1 MHPADDCQASS
12 VLFLSQLSAIFDM
25 RFPKI
30 TRLPFWMTKI
40 LVVDDESS
48 LRELI
53 VTALQGEGFEV
64 LEAGDGLGGIET
76 ARRSSPDLVICD
88 ILMPNLDG
96 YGTLKVLRED
106 PSTATIPFIFLT
118 GNMERGTMRQ
128 GMDLGADDF
137 ITKPF
142 AIPELLAAVR
152 ARLEKQRTAV
162 QEAERKLDEL
172 RINLTLSLPHEI
184 RTPLSGIIGFAEVL
198 RDDHT
203 SLKPTEIS
211 EMASII
217 LKSAT
222 RLGHLVE
229 NFLTYAQLELLSA
242 DPKKRELIRK
252 DTTAM
257 LGMHI
262 EELARKK
269 AKEYER
275 PNDLVLKIAGGEA
288 AISNQN
294 MKRIVEELIDNA
306 FKFSTAGGSV
316 EVTMEHVVQHHVL
329 TISDKGIGMEAKQIA
344 EIGAYRQFNRK
355 KNEQQGSGLGL
366 AIAKRLVELH
376 GGTLSL
382 QSEVGKGTTVVVKLR
397 TADPG

>member
-1 MHPADDCQASS
+1 
-12 VLFLSQLSAIFDM
+12 
-25 RFPKI
+25 
-30 TRLPFWMTKI
+30 MTKI
-40 LVVDDESS
+40 LVVDDEPS

-137 ITKPF
+137 LTKPF

-152 ARLEKQRTAV
+152 ARLEKQHTAV

-275 PNDLVLKIAGGEA
+275 PNDLVLNIAGGEA
-288 AISNQN
+288 AISNEN

-316 EVTMEHVVQHHVL
+316 EVTMEHVGQHHVL
-329 TISDKGIGMEAKQIA
+329 TVCDKGIGMEAKQIA

>member
-30 TRLPFWMTKI
+30 TRLPLWMTKI

-198 RDDHT
+198 RDDHA

-288 AISNQN
+288 AISNEN

-316 EVTMEHVVQHHVL
+316 EVTMEHVGQHHVL
-329 TISDKGIGMEAKQIA
+329 TVCDKGIGMEAKQIA

>member
-25 RFPKI
+25 RFPRI
-30 TRLPFWMTKI
+30 TRLPLWMSKI
-40 LVVDDESS
+40 LVVDDEPS

-64 LEAGDGLGGIET
+64 LEAGDGLSGIET

-96 YGTLKVLRED
+96 YGALKVLRED

-118 GNMERGTMRQ
+118 GSMERSTMRQ

-142 AIPELLAAVR
+142 AMPELLAAVR

-198 RDDHT
+198 RDDHA

-257 LGMHI
+257 LDMHI

-316 EVTMEHVVQHHVL
+316 EVTMEQVGQHHAL